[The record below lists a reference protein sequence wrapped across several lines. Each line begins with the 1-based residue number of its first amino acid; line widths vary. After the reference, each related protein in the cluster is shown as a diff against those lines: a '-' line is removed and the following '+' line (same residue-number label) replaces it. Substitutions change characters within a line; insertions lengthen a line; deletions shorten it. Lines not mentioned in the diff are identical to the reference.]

1 MLTAASLNMWTKT
14 SPVLI
19 LLLWCNP
26 LVLSW
31 MASGKIKLWR
41 LPVFKFSEIATHC
54 IVFHKVTIALYFMN
68 LGFLFKNH
76 SLSQKHANVVQTV
89 KCALWMQLLSWRS
102 QWTRCAKNTALVWP
116 FTYKLGC
123 YILWALGWHGKS
135 RMETC
140 HVCLLFVF
148 HFFFFLF
155 RDFQGFYRVD
165 FVFLPKTFGT
175 DSGLRA
181 VFFKLSNV
189 KDPQIVVYLA
199 LDSIF
204 EYLLFK
210 NWGGFLQFLSVYMF
224 YFYVV
229 ET

>member
-14 SPVLI
+14 SRVLI

-31 MASGKIKLWR
+31 MASGKIKLWC
-41 LPVFKFSEIATHC
+41 LPVFNSSEIATHC
-54 IVFHKVTIALYFMN
+54 IVFHKVTIAQDLYFMN

-76 SLSQKHANVVQTV
+76 SFSQKHANVVQTV

-102 QWTRCAKNTALVWP
+102 QCTRCAKNTALV
-116 FTYKLGC
+116 
-123 YILWALGWHGKS
+123 
-135 RMETC
+135 ETC

-189 KDPQIVVYLA
+189 KNPQIVVYLA

-204 EYLLFK
+204 EYLFFK
-210 NWGGFLQFLSVYMF
+210 NWVVFFLQFLSVYMF
-224 YFYVV
+224 YFYVA